1 MLARAG
7 QLLDISKTKAGQT
20 LDKTQFYGQSVDK
33 VWTLRKIGQTM
44 DKLWTKFG
52 QSLDICPG
60 FVQTPIVHQHP
71 IFKEDSAE
79 RASTQQVE
87 KAQGARRQ
95 RWRARRGRGRVWF
108 YTQNID
114 MWGLHFVSGIR
125 PFLTLRTTFSSRSPR
140 L

>member
-1 MLARAG
+1 MLARIG

-71 IFKEDSAE
+71 ILIIYRVK
-79 RASTQQVE
+79 
-87 KAQGARRQ
+87 KKICARL
-95 RWRARRGRGRVWF
+95 
-108 YTQNID
+108 
-114 MWGLHFVSGIR
+114 WG
-125 PFLTLRTTFSSRSPR
+125 TLM
-140 L
+140 